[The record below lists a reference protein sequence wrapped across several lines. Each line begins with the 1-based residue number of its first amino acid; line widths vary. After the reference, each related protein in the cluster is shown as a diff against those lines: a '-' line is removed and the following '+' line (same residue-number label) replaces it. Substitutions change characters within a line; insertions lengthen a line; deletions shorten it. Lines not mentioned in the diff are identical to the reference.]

1 MNPAPAQ
8 ESGHVK
14 IFNRKNIF
22 SGLIV
27 HIEQMEVEIG
37 KQGCHTFQIVR
48 HPGGAAVLPI
58 HDDDTISLIRQLR
71 PAAGGFLLEIPAG
84 RLTPG
89 EEPLLCAR
97 RELQE
102 ETGLIAANFISLGMI
117 HSSPGVFD
125 EKIHLFAATGIVDGK
140 PEPEAYEE
148 IEVLRL
154 PIDRALE
161 MAADGT
167 ICDAKT
173 LTALFRWGLRCKTG
187 VI

>member
-1 MNPAPAQ
+1 LKTCN
-8 ESGHVK
+8 H
-14 IFNRKNIF
+14 KNIF
-22 SGLIV
+22 TGLIV

-58 HDDDTISLIRQLR
+58 HDDGTISLIRQLR
-71 PAAGGFLLEIPAG
+71 PSADDFLLEIPAG

-102 ETGLIAANFISLGMI
+102 ETGLTAANFIPLGMI

-125 EKIHLFAATGIVDGK
+125 EKIHLFAATGIINGK

-154 PIDRALE
+154 PMDKAME

-173 LTALFRWGLRCKTG
+173 LTALFRWELRCKTKT
-187 VI
+187 I